1 MEMMAKVLT
10 QLITAA
16 VAAVLMEAML
26 PSGSMKQSAAKLI
39 SLAAASAISAMTLIP
54 LFNFLK
60 GG

>member
-39 SLAAASAISAMTLIP
+39 SLAAASAILELIIIQ

-60 GG
+60 SG

>member
-26 PSGSMKQSAAKLI
+26 PSGSIKQSAENLI
-39 SLAAASAISAMTLIP
+39 SLAAASAILELIIIP

-60 GG
+60 SG

>member
-1 MEMMAKVLT
+1 MT

-26 PSGSMKQSAAKLI
+26 PSGSMKQSAEKLI
-39 SLAAASAISAMTLIP
+39 SLAAASAILELIIIP

>member
-39 SLAAASAISAMTLIP
+39 SLAAASAILELIIIP

>member
-39 SLAAASAISAMTLIP
+39 SLAAASAILELSIIP

-60 GG
+60 SG

>member
-16 VAAVLMEAML
+16 VAPVLMEAML

-39 SLAAASAISAMTLIP
+39 SLAAASAILELIIIP

-60 GG
+60 SG